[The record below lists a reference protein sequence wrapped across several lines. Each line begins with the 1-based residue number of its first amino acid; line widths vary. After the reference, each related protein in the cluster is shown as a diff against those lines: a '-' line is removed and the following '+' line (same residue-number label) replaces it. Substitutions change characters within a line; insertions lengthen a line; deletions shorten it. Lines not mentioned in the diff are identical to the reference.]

1 MSDKPGK
8 ANTGLVECDHVY
20 ISSVSPGQGE
30 GLSKNWG
37 IYQKLSE
44 VDIYAEGF
52 KEQQVQIEST
62 HSFTTYWLNTSFVPG
77 SVPGAEDTVMIKT
90 EVWIE

>member
-44 VDIYAEGF
+44 VDIMQRDLRNNRFRLSRLIHLLRIG
-52 KEQQVQIEST
+52 
-62 HSFTTYWLNTSFVPG
+62 
-77 SVPGAEDTVMIKT
+77 
-90 EVWIE
+90 